1 MTHNEKEVYRKNRED
16 GDGRPNNDAQDRPT
30 TPADDS
36 TQAAAYRLRMRTD
49 LQNLIEDL
57 IEDGRQ
63 RGIFDNLKG
72 SGKPLELDRNVFEGS
87 MELANRLL
95 KENQLRP
102 AWISRRLLV
111 LEKIEALREAIGRT
125 WERYEPAF
133 QQAQGEGQRGALTV
147 GWDDACHQWEEEIAQ
162 INRLIDDY
170 NLKRPGERLEIFKL
184 RLADELQRA
193 GAPRYLLSSS
203 QM

>member
-1 MTHNEKEVYRKNRED
+1 MTPDEKELYSKSSNA
-16 GDGRPNNDAQDRPT
+16 GDGRPPRDTQDNPAAEPDDA
-30 TPADDS
+30 S
-36 TQAAAYRLRMRTD
+36 QAAAYRLRMRTD

-63 RGIFDNLKG
+63 RGVFDNLPG
-72 SGKPLELDRNVFEGS
+72 HGKPLELDRNPHEGS

-95 KENQLRP
+95 KDNQLRP

-111 LEKIEALREAIGRT
+111 LEKIEALREEIGRT
-125 WERYEPAF
+125 WQRYEPAF
-133 QQAQGEGQRGALTV
+133 RLAQGDGQRAALTV
-147 GWDDACHQWEEEIAQ
+147 GWDDACRKWQEEIVR

-193 GAPRYLLSSS
+193 GAPRYLV
-203 QM
+203 